1 MAKMEKT
8 QMEVTLS
15 SETKRYLRN
24 LTSALER
31 VARGVA
37 MYKPQEP
44 QDGSKRL
51 SEPADDK
58 PKENPYRYRSG
69 GYVKPEPPLTETKGA
84 VDPKFGTRIEP
95 DAAVIQNFTQSVMNQ
110 KSYLQ

>member
-1 MAKMEKT
+1 
-8 QMEVTLS
+8 
-15 SETKRYLRN
+15 
-24 LTSALER
+24 
-31 VARGVA
+31 

-58 PKENPYRYRSG
+58 PKENLYRYRSG

-95 DAAVIQNFTQSVMNQ
+95 DAAVIQNFTQSVTHLSLRILRRLSTSCWFKDELAHRVIRGLLAN
-110 KSYLQ
+110 SSGL